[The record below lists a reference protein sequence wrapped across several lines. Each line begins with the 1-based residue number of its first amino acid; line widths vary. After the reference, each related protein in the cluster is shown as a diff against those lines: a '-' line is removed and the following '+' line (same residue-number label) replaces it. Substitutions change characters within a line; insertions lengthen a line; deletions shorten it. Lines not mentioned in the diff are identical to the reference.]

1 LRELPPVSLAELES
15 ATYRFSTMLRATP
28 DAVFA
33 ELGDPSLWFAMMH
46 HSVWKTGAT
55 SGVGAEREV
64 AVRGFGAFRERM
76 LAWDPPHGNQAGR
89 VAFTMIS
96 TTSPLV
102 AQMAEDMIIEPLEDG
117 VRFHWSVVANPTAL
131 GRLIPVG
138 VVLRGLFLRSTSN
151 LAKRTAWSG
160 SHLAATHG
168 A

>member
-1 LRELPPVSLAELES
+1 MRELSPVSLSELES
-15 ATYRFSTMLRATP
+15 PRYRFSTMLRATP

-33 ELGDPSLWFAMMH
+33 ELGDPSLWFAMVH

-64 AVRGFGAFRERM
+64 GVHGFGTLRERM
-76 LAWDPPHGNQAGR
+76 LAWDPGER
-89 VAFTMIS
+89 VAFTMIGA
-96 TTSPLV
+96 TSPLV
-102 AQMAEDMIIEPLEDG
+102 GQMAEDMIIEPLEDG
-117 VRFHWSVVANPTAL
+117 VRFHWNVVANPTPL
-131 GRLIPVG
+131 GRLIPLG
-138 VVLRGLFLRSTSN
+138 LLLRGLFLRSASN